1 MSEFT
6 PEELALAE
14 KIASDTAGLTLS
26 HIHRKAKLVATPSKT
41 AAVIRATQTIDITPT
56 WGEWGNIYR
65 SIAERSDQGKALK
78 HLAPDLA
85 RALASCQALNAIRG
99 TLTPAQ
105 EGTVA
110 HVLAEELLKQGY

>member
-1 MSEFT
+1 MS
-6 PEELALAE
+6 
-14 KIASDTAGLTLS
+14 
-26 HIHRKAKLVATPSKT
+26 TPSKT
-41 AAVIRATQTIDITPT
+41 AAVIRATQTIDLTPT

-99 TLTPAQ
+99 TLTPEQQ
-105 EGTVA
+105 ETVA
-110 HVLAEELLKQGY
+110 RVLAEELLKQGY